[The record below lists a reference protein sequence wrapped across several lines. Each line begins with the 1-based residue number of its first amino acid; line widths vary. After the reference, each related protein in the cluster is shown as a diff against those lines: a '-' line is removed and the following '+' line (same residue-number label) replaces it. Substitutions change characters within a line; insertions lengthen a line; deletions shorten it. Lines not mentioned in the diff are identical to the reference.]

1 MKKVWVL
8 VGKEWAEVF
17 KNKMVLFSVAF
28 MPLIFCIIPLVI
40 LYTMQGAAPADI
52 SGIEAELGAAFDQLR
67 LQCGPLVE
75 LDCTQFLIL
84 QQFMV
89 LFLMMPAII
98 PVTIA
103 SYSIVGEKNTHTLE
117 PLLATPITTGQLL
130 AGKALA
136 AAIPAVVASSASFL
150 IFAGGTALLA
160 ASPAV
165 ALQLF
170 SLLWVLG
177 IFLVGP
183 LLSLAGVSLA
193 VMISSRVNDPRAAEQ
208 LAVLVI
214 LPILALFLGQ
224 LAGVVVID
232 QGLLLIIAGA
242 LVLVDAA
249 LLFFAT
255 RLFQRESILTRWK

>member
-1 MKKVWVL
+1 MKKIFVL
-8 VGKEWAEVF
+8 IYKEWSEVF
-17 KNKMVLFSVAF
+17 KNKMVLFSVSF
-28 MPLIFCIIPLVI
+28 MPLIFCIIPLAI
-40 LYTMQGAAPADI
+40 LFSMQSVTASDM
-52 SGIEAELGAAFDQLR
+52 SGLEAELGAAFDRLR
-67 LQCGPLVE
+67 PLCGPLVG

-103 SYSIVGEKNTHTLE
+103 SYSIVGEKNTRTLE

-136 AAIPAVVASSASFL
+136 AAIPAVIASLGSFL

-170 SLLWVLG
+170 SPLWLVG
-177 IFLVGP
+177 IFVVGP

-224 LAGVVVID
+224 LAGVVVIN
-232 QGLLLIIAGA
+232 QGLLLGIAGI

-249 LLFFAT
+249 LLFIAT